1 MTRRR
6 YTLNTI
12 RLYHDSIHT
21 LNLVSRAETVGIP
34 QRHDDCVLEHVTRI
48 RYLASF
54 LPSSNFADIPRFL
67 IFVSR
72 RAQPPVGL
80 LRLGLQFPQN

>member
-34 QRHDDCVLEHVTRI
+34 QRHDDCVLEHVTRN

-54 LPSSNFADIPRFL
+54 LPSSNIAGIPRFF

-72 RAQPPVGL
+72 RAQPSFGL
-80 LRLGLQFPQN
+80 LSLVLYFPQN